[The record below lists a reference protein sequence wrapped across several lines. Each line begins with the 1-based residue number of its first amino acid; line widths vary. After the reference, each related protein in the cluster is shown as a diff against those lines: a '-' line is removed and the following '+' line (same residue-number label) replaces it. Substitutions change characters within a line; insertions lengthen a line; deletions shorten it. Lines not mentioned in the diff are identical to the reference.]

1 MKIGLSEHFTYKK
14 LIKFTIPTI
23 IMMIFTSVY
32 GIVDGLFISNI
43 VGRDAFAAINL
54 IYPVLMIMG
63 TAGFMIGTGGSAL
76 VSKIMGE
83 GESEKAKQYFSML
96 IYLIIILGIIFTA
109 LGIILVKP
117 VSIALGA
124 EGDILNY
131 CVTYG
136 RILLIALTSF
146 LLQNC
151 FQSFFV
157 VAEKPK
163 MGLMMSIISG
173 VINMILDFILI
184 YILKIGIIGAA
195 IATAI
200 SQIVG
205 GIVPIIFFLRKNDTP
220 LQLVKAKFDRKA
232 IIVSCINGSSEM
244 LTNVSISLVNIL
256 YNMQLMKYIGAN
268 GVIAYGIILY
278 VGYILISTYIGYSMG
293 SAPIISYNY
302 GAENKEELKNVFKK
316 SIKLIAVISVIMT
329 ILIELSAKIL
339 AGIFVSYDKELLE
352 MTTNAIRIFSISY
365 LISGFNIYA
374 SSFFTALNN
383 GFVSAVIS
391 FLRTLIFQT
400 IMILILPLIWGVNGI
415 WIAVAFAEAL
425 SIIVSISFLISNRKK
440 YEY

>member
-195 IATAI
+195 ITTAI